1 MLLTASACRCMSPIC
16 KRLSLTCR
24 SSPGFGF
31 VPTYIQHKSPL
42 MHPASLLLL
51 APVLRGNFK
60 WRSPMWGMADDP
72 GIGFLMS
79 GVAVGETIDYQE
91 EGVGTCISRL
101 IDPPCVPL
109 LSPQDFLFLLV
120 NPFFRPIIP
129 PFSIHTTTTMST
141 EKIEHTVTNEYAN
154 SGNGSPLTRQ
164 MTVALTPEQYERL
177 FFQPEGPRRGDL
189 SKRFANPTLLGLLG
203 FLIPY
208 TSTIFTLCGLRGAV
222 APTSLIGLNGDY
234 YFLGAIA
241 MNLAGIA
248 EFILGNTFPMA
259 VFIIYGCHWGSLA
272 YTQDPIHNQLSAF
285 GTNGALGAEWNSSQG
300 FHNVT
305 MVLVSFV
312 FLVATIRVNAFFVAT
327 FFGLVMMFSFIAAAD
342 FAVPHIKTAAD
353 LEHVSTL
360 LKIGGGFGWLG
371 LISGWYLAILTACA
385 AVGIPCPLPV
395 LDLSS
400 KVFSKDSPK
409 EGHKDA

>member
-1 MLLTASACRCMSPIC
+1 
-16 KRLSLTCR
+16 
-24 SSPGFGF
+24 
-31 VPTYIQHKSPL
+31 
-42 MHPASLLLL
+42 
-51 APVLRGNFK
+51 
-60 WRSPMWGMADDP
+60 
-72 GIGFLMS
+72 
-79 GVAVGETIDYQE
+79 
-91 EGVGTCISRL
+91 
-101 IDPPCVPL
+101 
-109 LSPQDFLFLLV
+109 
-120 NPFFRPIIP
+120 
-129 PFSIHTTTTMST
+129 MST
-141 EKIEHTVTNEYAN
+141 EKIEHTMTNEYAN

-312 FLVATIRVNAFFVAT
+312 FLVATFRVNAFFVAT

-400 KVFSKDSPK
+400 KVFSKDSLK

>member
-1 MLLTASACRCMSPIC
+1 MLYRDRAVKNAAHCFCMPMCESDMQTSVIDVQIES
-16 KRLSLTCR
+16 SLRFRTL
-24 SSPGFGF
+24 
-31 VPTYIQHKSPL
+31 VQHKSPL

-51 APVLRGNFK
+51 APVLRGNFM
-60 WRSPMWGMADDP
+60 WRSPMWGRADDP

-79 GVAVGETIDYQE
+79 GVAVGDTIDYQESPSE

-101 IDPPCVPL
+101 KDPPCVPL
-109 LSPQDFLFLLV
+109 LSPQEFLV
-120 NPFFRPIIP
+120 P
-129 PFSIHTTTTMST
+129 PSMST
-141 EKIEHTVTNEYAN
+141 EKIEHTMTNEYAN

-312 FLVATIRVNAFFVAT
+312 FLVATFRVNAFFVAT